1 MLTEL
6 TNHECQCMLGHIQSE
21 PVHTQGMQDKM

>member
-6 TNHECQCMLGHIQSE
+6 TNHECQYILGHIQSE
-21 PVHTQGMQDKM
+21 TVHTQGTQDKM